1 MVLLALDS
9 KATQHMNPRLSFV
22 LAVAAA
28 ASALTAQSTLP
39 PSSSLPRGEVRLTD
53 NYINVNT
60 HGWGTWRM
68 AAPAQ
73 VLQAG
78 PVGTVPTAQV
88 AYVSYMDSDGSG
100 TYLRVRRS
108 KNGGFSWE
116 APINVHT
123 LSPGEV
129 LSSAETRLVAFE
141 HEIYLVFASN
151 LHNLSST
158 LAQSVWAVGS
168 NDQGQ
173 TWTQPAL
180 LSTGM
185 LVNLYDADEVNAAVS
200 QLVPGTPGCLNVV
213 YEADY
218 ASPASGIED
227 IFHVQAQIVGG
238 SLTITAPETRLNYAA
253 SATTH
258 DVNFTDIVAQG
269 PVVHVCWTDN
279 RSLGGTNQYDYFSM
293 TSRQNGTDFATT
305 VERRH
310 TQHVAPISWAAPR
323 RPHGAI
329 DLPHVYTFMEYARTG
344 KDDVF
349 MDWSLDLGMTWSHT
363 GIAINTATLGSLG
376 DIDDFVVTASGG
388 RVAVAYVDD
397 RLNGTNN
404 NDNNQAICSVSY
416 NAGFDFVNATHVEVP
431 LSQRDPNPI
440 YDIAMVG
447 DKVAVLYETNCIGAE
462 DFAISMSG
470 DGGRTFTHYDVTQLG
485 QCATYA
491 NTTDVDDPR
500 FCMTQ
505 NGDCLAVWIDDRGP
519 IGNGLGN
526 ASNHVWATGIHYPE
540 LVDRT
545 ATQQGLRFQNDS
557 PAAVGDLALVLI
569 SGSGTNPT
577 SLNLDGFTMNFQFD
591 FWTQAAIGGAFALPP
606 GFPNLNLDVVGANGA
621 VDFPGIP
628 NVAQLVG
635 LPFWAAALTISPVRG
650 FSQFTD
656 PIRFQ

>member
-1 MVLLALDS
+1 MNNPTILGFVAALS
-9 KATQHMNPRLSFV
+9 L
-22 LAVAAA
+22 AAA
-28 ASALTAQSTLP
+28 AAAQVALP

-53 NYINVNT
+53 DYINVNL
-60 HGWGTWRM
+60 HGWGSWRA

-73 VLQAG
+73 VLPAG
-78 PVGTVPTAQV
+78 PAGTVPTAQV
-88 AYVSYMDSDGSG
+88 AYASYLDSDASG
-100 TYLRVRRS
+100 TYLRVRRTR
-108 KNGGFSWE
+108 NGGYTWD
-116 APINVHT
+116 APTTVHT
-123 LSPGEV
+123 LAANEV
-129 LSSAETRLVAFE
+129 LSSTETRLVAFE
-141 HEIYLVFASN
+141 HEVYLVFATN

-173 TWTQPAL
+173 TWTPPAL

-185 LVNLYDADEVNAAVS
+185 LGNLNDADEVNAAVS
-200 QLVPGTPGCLNVV
+200 QVQPGAPGCLNVV

-218 ASPASGIED
+218 AVPASGIED

-238 SLTITAPETRLNYAA
+238 MLTITAPETRLNHAA
-253 SATTH
+253 PATTH
-258 DVNFTDIVAQG
+258 DVNFTNIVAQG

-279 RSLGGTNQYDYFSM
+279 RSLGGARQYDYFSM
-293 TSRQNGTDFATT
+293 TSRQNGVDFAITA
-305 VERRH
+305 ERRH
-310 TQHVAPISWAAPR
+310 TQHLAPISWAAPR
-323 RPHGAI
+323 PPQGAI
-329 DLPHVYTFMEYARTG
+329 DLPNVYTFMEYARAG
-344 KDDVF
+344 RDDVI
-349 MDWSLDLGMTWSHT
+349 MDWSLDLGMTWSYT
-363 GIAINTATLGSLG
+363 DVAINTATLGSLG

-416 NAGFDFVNATHVEVP
+416 NAGLDFVNATHVEVP
-431 LSQRDPNPI
+431 LSLRDPNPI
-440 YDIAMVG
+440 YDIEMVG

-462 DFAISMSG
+462 DFAISMSA
-470 DGGRTFTHYDVTQLG
+470 DGGRTFTHYDITQLG
-485 QCATYA
+485 QCGTYP

-519 IGNGLGN
+519 IGAGLGN

-557 PAAVGDLALVLI
+557 PAAAGDLALVLI

-577 SLNLDGFTMNFQFD
+577 PLNANGFTMNFTFD

-621 VDFPGIP
+621 VDFQGIP

-635 LPFWAAALTISPVRG
+635 LPFWAAALTISPTRG
-650 FSQFTD
+650 FAQFTD